1 MCKWWNF
8 IPEDR
13 PSFAYLLQ
21 QLEKFKE
28 TCASISEYHVPV
40 RTNNGPIN
48 TGSDLFMNIIFLRKK
63 SKQLTEKFC
72 TCRWY
77 FNTSALIHW
86 GHLVFGRSFCLC
98 SFVHWFVF
106 KNFYI
111 GHIFFIGKTQGLRI
125 SHKYTMRQDLPVD
138 TKFKVISQGQG
149 QMSRS

>member
-1 MCKWWNF
+1 MCKCWNF

-28 TCASISEYHVPV
+28 TCASISEYHVLV

-72 TCRWY
+72 TCR
-77 FNTSALIHW
+77 
-86 GHLVFGRSFCLC
+86 
-98 SFVHWFVF
+98 
-106 KNFYI
+106 
-111 GHIFFIGKTQGLRI
+111 
-125 SHKYTMRQDLPVD
+125 
-138 TKFKVISQGQG
+138 
-149 QMSRS
+149 